1 VTDAV
6 PTRAGSLAGS
16 PPLALGGLRVLDLSQ
31 HATGPF
37 ATQIMAALGASV
49 VKVEQPP
56 HGDRER
62 FTEPEMF
69 LACNR
74 GKYSIALNLK
84 ADGDRSVLRGLI
96 KDADVFVEGF
106 RPGVADRLGVGY
118 PEVSALQPRIIYV
131 SMPGFGSA
139 GPLAHAPGYDV
150 EFRALAG
157 DLALNADASGTP
169 QYARASP
176 AFDYAAALYATIGVL
191 TTLLAPQRAAV
202 RLEVPIL
209 AAGLAFSFARLID
222 SRYEPGQDEHRWQHL
237 YRCADGRFVSIT
249 AGQDAQFRAL
259 CDAIGLAGLADRE
272 DLGTIAGRHA
282 AAAEVNERIAAAV
295 ATQTLAVWRGR
306 LDAAGIPWAP
316 VLNPAEVFEHPQVQA
331 LGVVHQAPS
340 PHADLPVFGLP
351 SRSLVTPPELDEHG
365 AVLRTDGWSGL
376 DR

>member
-1 VTDAV
+1 M
-6 PTRAGSLAGS
+6 GS
-16 PPLALGGLRVLDLSQ
+16 PPLALDRLRVLDLSQ

-37 ATQIMAALGASV
+37 ATQILAALGASV

-69 LACNR
+69 LACNC

-84 ADGDRSVLRGLI
+84 AEPDRAVLTRLI
-96 KDADVFVEGF
+96 RDADVLVEGF
-106 RPGVADRLGVGY
+106 RPGVAARLGVGY

-139 GPLAHAPGYDV
+139 GPLAYAPGYDV

-157 DLALNADASGTP
+157 DLALNSDAAGTP

-176 AFDYAAALYATIGVL
+176 VFDYAAAMYATIGVL
-191 TTLLAPQRAAV
+191 TTLLDPRRTAV

-222 SRYEPGQDEHRWQHL
+222 PRYAPGQDGQRWQHL

-259 CDAIGLAGLADRE
+259 CEAIGLAGLADRE
-272 DLGTIAGRHA
+272 DLRTIAERHA
-282 AAAEVNERIAAAV
+282 AAAEVTERIGAV
-295 ATQTLAVWRGR
+295 IAQSPLAEWRPR
-306 LDAAGIPWAP
+306 FDAAGIPWAP
-316 VLNPAEVFEHPQVQA
+316 VLHPGEVFEHPQVQA
-331 LGVVHQAPS
+331 LGILHPAPS
-340 PHADLPVFGLP
+340 PHADLPIFGLP
-351 SRSLVTPPELDEHG
+351 SRSLVRLPEI
-365 AVLRTDGWSGL
+365 
-376 DR
+376 